1 MYTESEIT
9 DLLEK
14 ASYII
19 AEYSKE
25 LIFPDATNREIMSRV
40 YILNRAVSYERWRT
54 GVTAYNDIAVALYDI
69 LEVFDYLFP
78 VPSQV
83 ADFYPIDGNAGIRYV
98 TGINDSTISTTSTWS
113 SFKINRLLNDSDL
126 RKTKIPITVA
136 GTKTITWQTD
146 IAPDSSLTYAAKHGN
161 KGITAQGFY
170 DDGGSEYSY
179 NPAMIVART
188 GALITS
194 VSFTD
199 TFVGYII
206 IT

>member
-1 MYTESEIT
+1 MYTLGQIEEI
-9 DLLEK
+9 LEK
-14 ASYII
+14 SSYIRSEF
-19 AEYSKE
+19 AKGQ
-25 LIFPDATNREIMSRV
+25 IFLDASNKVIRNRL
-40 YILNRAVSYERWRT
+40 YILHKAVSFEKYRV
-54 GVTAYNDIAVALYDI
+54 GVQAYNDIAEALATL

-78 VPSQV
+78 VPTQV
-83 ADFYPIDGNAGIRYV
+83 ADFYPIDGNSTVRYV
-98 TGINDSTISTTSTWS
+98 TGINDATISTTSTWS

-146 IAPDSSLTYAAKHGN
+146 IAPDSSLTYAAKHGDR
-161 KGITAQGFY
+161 GITAQGFY

-188 GALITS
+188 GLLITS